1 MDATAN
7 SGCRNVEL
15 KAIDPDPRRSLER
28 CLALGAEDHGVLE
41 QRDTYFDS
49 RFGRLKLRESSAGP
63 AELIQYDRADEPHQ
77 RISTYR
83 VVAVPDA
90 ATLAEALGAALG
102 VRGVVAK
109 RRHLFTWRGVRI
121 HLDAVDGL
129 GTFIE
134 LEAVVPA
141 TSDLRAEHE
150 LVAHLRRVL
159 DITDERLCPY
169 GYADQLLADDI
180 GTSGSASPSA

>member
-1 MDATAN
+1 MDAT
-7 SGCRNVEL
+7 GDTGRRNVQL
-15 KAIDPDPRRSLER
+15 KAIDPDPLRSLER

-63 AELIQYDRADEPHQ
+63 AELIQYDRPDEPHQ

-90 ATLAEALGAALG
+90 ARLAQALGAALG

-109 RRHLFTWRGVRI
+109 RRHLLTWRGVRI
-121 HLDAVDGL
+121 HLDTVDDL

-134 LEAVVPA
+134 LEAVAPA
-141 TSDLRAEHE
+141 TSDLRAEYE

-159 DITDERLCPY
+159 DITDDRLCPH
-169 GYADQLLADDI
+169 GYADQLLAGGI
-180 GTSGSASPSA
+180 GTSGSASASA